1 RAGRYPGP
9 LLHDRHLQDVHGTG
23 GGQPGRAGD
32 RLDADIPADGRR
44 AVFPPVRPVPGRRA
58 LRAALRATSG
68 GAAGRHTAVVLLV
81 LLAAVPAVANA
92 ADLGFVT
99 SLATRIMIYAI
110 AALSLDLILG
120 YGAMVSFGHAAFVGI
135 GAYAVGI
142 ASAHDVWD

>member
-1 RAGRYPGP
+1 M
-9 LLHDRHLQDVHGTG
+9 
-23 GGQPGRAGD
+23 
-32 RLDADIPADGRR
+32 
-44 AVFPPVRPVPGRRA
+44 
-58 LRAALRATSG
+58 RAAPRATSG
-68 GAAGRHTAVVLLV
+68 GAGGRHTAVVLLI

-142 ASAHDVWD
+142 ASAHDVWDATLTFPAAVAAAGLFALLTGEIGRAHV